1 MSIYYAQ
8 QRRDKVLMS
17 DSVYG
22 VFPSDIVITKLLYS
36 WIIKPRFLED
46 LVVLDGIFG
55 GCAESIKPNVV
66 PAVKKR
72 VRCMV

>member
-1 MSIYYAQ
+1 MSVYYAQ

-46 LVVLDGIFG
+46 LVVLDKLFG
-55 GCAESIKPNVV
+55 GCADSIKPNVV

>member
-1 MSIYYAQ
+1 MSVYYAQ

-17 DSVYG
+17 DPVYG
-22 VFPSDIVITKLLYS
+22 IFPSDIVITKLLYS

-46 LVVLDGIFG
+46 LVVLDGFFR
-55 GCAESIKPNVV
+55 GCAKSIKPNVV

>member
-8 QRRDKVLMS
+8 QNREKVLMS
-17 DSVYG
+17 DPVYG
-22 VFPSDIVITKLLYS
+22 VFPNDIVITKLLYS

-46 LVVLDGIFG
+46 LVVLDKIFG
-55 GCAESIKPNVV
+55 GYIDNIKPNVV

-72 VRCMV
+72 VRYMV

>member
-1 MSIYYAQ
+1 MSVYYAQ
-8 QRRDKVLMS
+8 QNREKVLMS

-22 VFPSDIVITKLLYS
+22 VFPNDIVISTLFYS

-46 LVVLDGIFG
+46 LVVLDGFFG
-55 GCAESIKPNVV
+55 GCVDSIKPNVV

-72 VRCMV
+72 VRYMV

>member
-1 MSIYYAQ
+1 MSVYYAQ

-46 LVVLDGIFG
+46 LVVLYGIFR
-55 GCAESIKPNVV
+55 GCADSIKPNVV

-72 VRCMV
+72 VRCMI

>member
-8 QRRDKVLMS
+8 QRREKVLMS
-17 DSVYG
+17 DPVYG
-22 VFPSDIVITKLLYS
+22 IFPSDIVITKLFYS

-46 LVVLDGIFG
+46 LVVLDKIFG
-55 GCAESIKPNVV
+55 SCVDSIKPNVV

>member
-1 MSIYYAQ
+1 MSVYYARQ
-8 QRRDKVLMS
+8 MRDKVLMS

-46 LVVLDGIFG
+46 LVVLDKIFG

>member
-1 MSIYYAQ
+1 MSVYYAQ
-8 QRRDKVLMS
+8 QNREKVLMS
-17 DSVYG
+17 DPVYG

-46 LVVLDGIFG
+46 LVVLDKIFG
-55 GCAESIKPNVV
+55 GYVESIKPNVV

-72 VRCMV
+72 VRYMV

>member
-1 MSIYYAQ
+1 MSVYYAR

-17 DSVYG
+17 YSVYG
-22 VFPSDIVITKLLYS
+22 VFPNDIVITKLLYS
-36 WIIKPRFLED
+36 WIIKPRFLKD
-46 LVVLDGIFG
+46 LVVLDKIFG

>member
-8 QRRDKVLMS
+8 QNREKVLMS
-17 DSVYG
+17 DPVYG
-22 VFPSDIVITKLLYS
+22 VFPNDIVINKVLYS

-46 LVVLDGIFG
+46 LVVLDKIFG
-55 GCAESIKPNVV
+55 GYIDNIKPNVV

-72 VRCMV
+72 VRYMV

>member
-22 VFPSDIVITKLLYS
+22 VFPKDIVISTLSYS
-36 WIIKPRFLED
+36 WIINPHFLED
-46 LVVLDGIFG
+46 LVVLYGIFG

>member
-1 MSIYYAQ
+1 MSVYYARQ
-8 QRRDKVLMS
+8 MRDKVLMS
-17 DSVYG
+17 DPIYG

-46 LVVLDGIFG
+46 LVVLDKLFG
-55 GCAESIKPNVV
+55 GCAESINPNVV

-72 VRCMV
+72 ARCMV

>member
-1 MSIYYAQ
+1 MSVYYAQ
-8 QRRDKVLMS
+8 QNREKVLMS

-22 VFPSDIVITKLLYS
+22 VFPSDIVITKLFYS

-46 LVVLDGIFG
+46 LVVLYGIFG

>member
-1 MSIYYAQ
+1 MSVYYAQ
-8 QRRDKVLMS
+8 QNREKVLMS
-17 DSVYG
+17 DLVYG

-46 LVVLDGIFG
+46 LVVLDKIFG
-55 GCAESIKPNVV
+55 GYVESIKPNVV

-72 VRCMV
+72 VRYVV

>member
-8 QRRDKVLMS
+8 QNREKVLMS
-17 DSVYG
+17 DPVYG
-22 VFPSDIVITKLLYS
+22 VFPNDIVINKVLYS

-46 LVVLDGIFG
+46 LVVLDKIFG
-55 GCAESIKPNVV
+55 GYIDNIKPNVV

-72 VRCMV
+72 VRYMI

>member
-1 MSIYYAQ
+1 MSVYYAQ
-8 QRRDKVLMS
+8 HNREKVLMS
-17 DSVYG
+17 DPVYG
-22 VFPSDIVITKLLYS
+22 VFPSDIVITKLFYS

-46 LVVLDGIFG
+46 LVVLDKLFG
-55 GCAESIKPNVV
+55 GCADSIKPNVV

>member
-1 MSIYYAQ
+1 MSIYYARQ
-8 QRRDKVLMS
+8 NREKVLMS

-22 VFPSDIVITKLLYS
+22 VFPKDIVISTLSYS
-36 WIIKPRFLED
+36 WIIKPYFLED
-46 LVVLDGIFG
+46 VVVLYGIFG
-55 GCAESIKPNVV
+55 GCAYNIKPNVV

>member
-1 MSIYYAQ
+1 MSVYYAR

-17 DSVYG
+17 DPVYG

-46 LVVLDGIFG
+46 LVVLDKIFG
-55 GCAESIKPNVV
+55 GYVDSIKPNVV

>member
-8 QRRDKVLMS
+8 QNREKVLMS

-22 VFPSDIVITKLLYS
+22 VFPKDIVISTLFYS
-36 WIIKPRFLED
+36 LVIHPHFLED
-46 LVVLDGIFG
+46 LVVSYGFFG
-55 GCAESIKPNVV
+55 GCAENIRPNIV

-72 VRCMV
+72 VRYMI